1 MVEISEIVW
10 YNLFDKMAR
19 KTSTQKN
26 LNLLLSGKHPQTK
39 KYEGKHVMVVKDKV
53 VPLKEGKESIEQF
66 KNLEEKH
73 GEAPTLVFVPRTDI
87 SYIL

>member
-1 MVEISEIVW
+1 
-10 YNLFDKMAR
+10 MAR

-53 VPLKEGKESIEQF
+53 VPLKEGKESVEQF
-66 KNLEEKH
+66 KKLEEKY